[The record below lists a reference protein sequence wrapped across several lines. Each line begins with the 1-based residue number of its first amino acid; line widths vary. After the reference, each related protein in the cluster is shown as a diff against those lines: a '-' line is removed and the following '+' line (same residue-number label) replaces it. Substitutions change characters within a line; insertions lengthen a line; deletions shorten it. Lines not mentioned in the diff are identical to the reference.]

1 MMLSATDSEMSSTL
15 RLNRTALAA
24 RAAKTTNGMVDWN
37 DPAACLALIERVGI
51 AEYNRL
57 HAEHC
62 LQLQAVAKTVNGH
75 AIRKTTFF
83 TVADRSFYT
92 LDQATN
98 YARKLRRRRPGI

>member
-1 MMLSATDSEMSSTL
+1 MVEQVIGARKQDRQGGRSEYG
-15 RLNRTALAA
+15 
-24 RAAKTTNGMVDWN
+24 GMIDWN

-62 LQLQAVAKTVNGH
+62 LQLQAVAKTVKGH

-92 LDQATN
+92 LDQATE

>member
-1 MMLSATDSEMSSTL
+1 MSTTL

-24 RAAKTTNGMVDWN
+24 RAAKTIKGMIDWN

-62 LQLQAVAKTVNGH
+62 FPLQAIAKTVTGH

-92 LDQATN
+92 LDQATE
-98 YARKLRRRRPGI
+98 YARTLRRRRSGI